1 MKCPEC
7 GSAAIV
13 RIGFIVTREGKKQ
26 RHKCNSCGRT
36 FYAANLESHSYKT
49 GLKKLEN

>member
-7 GSAAIV
+7 GSATVV

-26 RHKCNSCGRT
+26 RHKCNKCGRT
-36 FYAANLESHSYKT
+36 FYAQNPE
-49 GLKKLEN
+49 KKQVEQDGKVIE